1 MQIIKII
8 AIVAVLIVCAVLALL
23 VLAVLSFSIAA
34 DIMERQDGWTAGRLD
49 GWTDN
54 GEREAGKKN
63 DREA

>member
-23 VLAVLSFSIAA
+23 ALAALSFSIAA
-34 DIMERQDGWTAGRLD
+34 DIMERQDS
-49 GWTDN
+49 WTDN
-54 GEREAGKKN
+54 GAKEAGKTN

>member
-34 DIMERQDGWTAGRLD
+34 DIMERQDGWT
-49 GWTDN
+49 DN
-54 GEREAGKKN
+54 GEREA
-63 DREA
+63 RT

>member
-34 DIMERQDGWTAGRLD
+34 DIMERQDGWT
-49 GWTDN
+49 DN
-54 GEREAGKKN
+54 GEREAGQKN

>member
-8 AIVAVLIVCAVLALL
+8 AIVAAVIVCVVLGLL

-34 DIMERQDGWTAGRLD
+34 DIMERQDR
-49 GWTDN
+49 WTDN
-54 GEREAGKKN
+54 REREAGKKN

>member
-8 AIVAVLIVCAVLALL
+8 AIVAAVIVCVALALFAL
-23 VLAVLSFSIAA
+23 GALAFGIAA
-34 DIMERQDGWTAGRLD
+34 DIMERQDS
-49 GWTDN
+49 WTDN